1 MEYSQNYS
9 YQGMNNVAN
18 MAEGGPVSM
27 GDTGMADGN
36 GPHHHPRNT
45 NQDTASLIS
54 GMSESTVQP
63 MNGATARDGG
73 PYPPQQGGYRPY
85 GGQGMPPY
93 AQQQQPIY
101 TSTAWNPNQQQ
112 QQQQYNQAGPV
123 VTGLGTEASEYGSVA
138 PGAAPYGNRP
148 PTQMQRPPYNRHNG
162 GPPNQAYGGR
172 PPPPHTSGYDSDSSD
187 GYTATTGAGARN
199 DVSKFSFLDSLKDS
213 LKYLEITDILPVAG
227 MLAAG
232 LYHYYTNRNSKKA
245 SPYKNPS
252 WMQYM
257 ATAAP
262 LAQFAFEQIGKQG
275 KKGKYGR
282 PGTGGFGGSAFG
294 GGGRYGGG
302 HSSGGGLGSAI
313 PWTALISTL
322 AGTMMNS
329 GGHSGRPHGGRPNG
343 YGYAGYG
350 GRPSM
355 NPSGAYSSYGGG

>member
-1 MEYSQNYS
+1 
-9 YQGMNNVAN
+9 
-18 MAEGGPVSM
+18 
-27 GDTGMADGN
+27 
-36 GPHHHPRNT
+36 
-45 NQDTASLIS
+45 
-54 GMSESTVQP
+54 MSESTVQP
-63 MNGATARDGG
+63 MSGATARDGG

-93 AQQQQPIY
+93 AQQQQQQQQPIY

-112 QQQQYNQAGPV
+112 QQYNQAGPV
-123 VTGLGTEASEYGSVA
+123 ITGLGTEASEYGSVA

-148 PTQMQRPPYNRHNG
+148 PTQMQRPPYNRHNGGPPNRHNG

-232 LYHYYTNRNSKKA
+232 LYHYYTNRNSKKP

-282 PGTGGFGGSAFG
+282 PGAGGFGGSAFG
-294 GGGRYGGG
+294 GGGRYGGH

-355 NPSGAYSSYGGG
+355 NPSGAYSSYGGGRPSIGGYSPSQFGGTAAGGGGGDMISKMMGKIMGSL